1 MLCKNFVFFL
11 GSSELCF
18 FMCQKHDEWSC
29 KFLFIIYIKF
39 YTFFVRKNKFCMAL
53 NFSIFEQFF
62 ISRNF
67 LMIFQLLQRSTANSN
82 LRRQFHV
89 LFCHIFILYI
99 IKSESWWNSNVV
111 HLEFPSHTMEFQK
124 QTWCCDH
131 QLEYIMSTR
140 GSVHLT

>member
-1 MLCKNFVFFL
+1 MCKNFVFFL
-11 GSSELCF
+11 DSSELCF
-18 FMCQKHDEWSC
+18 FICQKHEEWSYES
-29 KFLFIIYIKF
+29 LFIMYIKF

-67 LMIFQLLQRSTANSN
+67 LMIFQLLQRSTSNSN

-89 LFCHIFILYI
+89 LFCHIFILCI
-99 IKSESWWNSNVV
+99 IKSESWWNSNLV
-111 HLEFPSHTMEFQK
+111 HLEFPSHTMEFQNR
-124 QTWCCDH
+124 TWCCDH

-140 GSVHLT
+140 GSAHLT